1 MPLPID
7 NKKDVAVGLTL
18 PFVNSN
24 KGRFQQTFT
33 TLEQAKHN
41 LKNLF
46 LTRKGERVM
55 QPEFGTDLYNL
66 LFEQIDDDL
75 PSKIQFSLEEAIGIW
90 LPYLKL
96 ITLNVEVEDDSWA
109 RDKDGGQ
116 INISVVFSLKNDPD
130 VTESLTFSIAGG
142 LGSNIG
148 NVSY

>member
-7 NKKDVAVGLTL
+7 NKKDVAVGIAL
-18 PFVNSN
+18 PLANSN
-24 KGRFQQTFT
+24 NGYFTSTFT

-66 LFEQIDDDL
+66 IFEQVDDEL
-75 PSKIQFSLEEAIGIW
+75 PIAIKYSLEEAIQVW

-96 ITLNVEVEDDSWA
+96 IKMDVELKDDEWA
-109 RDKDGGQ
+109 RDRDGVQ
-116 INISVVFSLKNDPD
+116 INISTVFSLQNDPD